1 MHRSILLLLIFAVV
15 LAACTP
21 EEPASVVELEAGS
34 IPSVTPRIIYVT
46 PTQAP
51 SPIATITLPSPSPQ
65 PSATVALT
73 HTPDFS
79 AAEAQCTSVLASLY
93 TQASEACLG
102 QPSGYFCNGG
112 LPPRAEPSGIVSSSL
127 APLGSLVELGFVDSL
142 QTAPLMSNNSGGLM
156 WVRMAEP
163 LELTALLLGDVTLSD
178 VTPADGNFPEWQSL
192 QVMTVDSSSSCSTM
206 PHSSFVVQGPWGRV
220 SRMAINGISLDLMGS
235 VAVQTIGSETVFYAL
250 EGQVRFTIFGEL
262 RQIVAG
268 QQLNVPYANGDFLRP
283 SSVPGEGT
291 PLIFE
296 RIRYLPVALFDR
308 PILLPQSGYAYTD
321 GNVNLRA
328 EPSEDARKLA
338 EVPDNQLVSILAMN
352 TARTWYHVR
361 LPNGDTGW
369 MRADLLIGEI
379 GEITLTYDS
388 TPLPPQRYGESAQLA
403 IVVSPTGANLRTAPD
418 VQFQLIR
425 VVPEGAEVEILARS
439 PYSNFVKV
447 DTGTEI
453 GWLALITIETTT
465 VIQFLPIDYD
475 VPLPPQPTATPYFA
489 FGGGHA
495 YPDPNTGN

>member
-1 MHRSILLLLIFAVV
+1 MHRSIFLLLILT
-15 LAACTP
+15 LALSACTP

-34 IPSVTPRIIYVT
+34 IPSATPRIIYVT

-51 SPIATITLPSPSPQ
+51 SPIATVSLPSATPQ
-65 PSATVALT
+65 PSATIALT
-73 HTPDFS
+73 HTPDSS
-79 AAEAQCTSVLASLY
+79 ALEAQCNAVLSSLY
-93 TQASEACLG
+93 TQASEACIG

-127 APLGSLVELGFVDSL
+127 APLGSLVELSFVDSL
-142 QTAPLMSNNSGGLM
+142 QTSPLMSNNSGGLM

-163 LELTALLLGDVTLSD
+163 LELTALLLGDVQLSD
-178 VTPADGNFPEWQSL
+178 VTPPDGNFEDWQSM
-192 QVMTVDSSSSCSTM
+192 QIITSDSASACSSV
-206 PHSSFVVQGPWGRV
+206 PYSSFVVQGPWGQV
-220 SRMAINGISLDLMGS
+220 SRIVINGTSLDLMGS
-235 VAVQTIGSETVFYAL
+235 IAVQTIGSETVFYAL
-250 EGQVRFTIFGEL
+250 EGQVRFTIFGEI

-268 QQLNVPYANGDFLRP
+268 QQLNISYANGDFSRP
-283 SSVPGEGT
+283 TSIPGEGT

-369 MRADLLIGEI
+369 MRADLLTGEI
-379 GEITLTYDS
+379 GEITLTYDT
-388 TPLPPQRYGESAQLA
+388 TPMPPQRYGESAQIA
-403 IVVSPTGANLRTAPD
+403 IVISPTGANLRTAPD

-425 VVPEGAEVEILARS
+425 VVPEGTEVEILARS

-495 YPDPNTGN
+495 YPDPSSGN